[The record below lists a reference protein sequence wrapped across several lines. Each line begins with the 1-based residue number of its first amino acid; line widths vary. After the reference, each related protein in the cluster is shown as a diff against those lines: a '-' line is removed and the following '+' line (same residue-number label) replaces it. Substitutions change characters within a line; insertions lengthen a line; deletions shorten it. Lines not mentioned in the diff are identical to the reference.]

1 MSGGAVNAVIFAN
14 TAKGEEDQAS
24 ANMLQFWK
32 DAANTKLYKEWV
44 GGVTSGLFVEGGLYN
59 NEPMLGFLK
68 DWFADSDFKR
78 PVNVGITNA
87 ENGELVDWN
96 ETNMI
101 SDYTYQVL
109 YASLNMAGA
118 FPPAQVLGGQWFDGS
133 AVYDMDIFTGV
144 NRCKDA
150 GYKESDIV
158 VDVIMTSAPQLKDV
172 DATDFKTLNMLAR
185 YLQISGYYSAMDG
198 VLRAKFAYKDVNWRH
213 MVMPSAAIGSSIRP
227 FNNDEAW
234 M

>member
-1 MSGGAVNAVIFAN
+1 
-14 TAKGEEDQAS
+14 
-24 ANMLQFWK
+24 
-32 DAANTKLYKEWV
+32 
-44 GGVTSGLFVEGGLYN
+44 
-59 NEPMLGFLK
+59 
-68 DWFADSDFKR
+68 
-78 PVNVGITNA
+78 
-87 ENGELVDWN
+87 
-96 ETNMI
+96 
-101 SDYTYQVL
+101 
-109 YASLNMAGA
+109 
-118 FPPAQVLGGQWFDGS
+118 
-133 AVYDMDIFTGV
+133 MDIFTGV